1 MLQSA
6 AIIPPLGGG
15 AGGAESGAGAGAG
28 GGLVGSPH
36 LEESW
41 SSRYQ
46 SPSLCL
52 AGSLSIK
59 PHFQSTHLLSATC

>member
-1 MLQSA
+1 MPQSA
-6 AIIPPLGGG
+6 AIIPPLD
-15 AGGAESGAGAGAG
+15 GGAESGAAGA